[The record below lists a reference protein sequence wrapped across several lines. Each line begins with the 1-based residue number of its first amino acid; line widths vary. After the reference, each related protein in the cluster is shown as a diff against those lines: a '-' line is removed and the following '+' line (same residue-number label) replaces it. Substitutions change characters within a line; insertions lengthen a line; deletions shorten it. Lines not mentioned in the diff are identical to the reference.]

1 MKTAI
6 KLILIYLGIQ
16 LVCGGLIGIPF
27 TIIARMNGGSVDA
40 TRVSELTLAPSML
53 LSMAVMFF
61 YLWKA
66 HYIPKDKTSW
76 SFISFPFLIITFL
89 IGLSMTVLMDML
101 TAVLS
106 WVPDI
111 LEQQF
116 DALQSGWLGIVA
128 ITLLGADS

>member
-61 YLWKA
+61 LFMESTLYTQRQ
-66 HYIPKDKTSW
+66 DKLVIH
-76 SFISFPFLIITFL
+76 FISISDHNVSDRLVDDCPDGYVDCRLI
-89 IGLSMTVLMDML
+89 
-101 TAVLS
+101 
-106 WVPDI
+106 
-111 LEQQF
+111 
-116 DALQSGWLGIVA
+116 LG
-128 ITLLGADS
+128 T

>member
-76 SFISFPFLIITFL
+76 SFISFPLRF
-89 IGLSMTVLMDML
+89 
-101 TAVLS
+101 
-106 WVPDI
+106 
-111 LEQQF
+111 
-116 DALQSGWLGIVA
+116 
-128 ITLLGADS
+128 